1 MHKNRYVVNIIYL
14 FRIYAGIGVSN
25 IFYAFMGFSWN
36 IFQEKFKMI
45 KTFVCL

>member
-14 FRIYAGIGVSN
+14 FVIYAGIGASN
-25 IFYAFMGFSWN
+25 IFCAFMGFSWN